1 MTEYFAN
8 IMILYNDYYCPAV
21 RVSNCENSACV
32 GMYAQGSSL
41 AWRTE
46 TLGNDI
52 AIDQDATRIT
62 RTNSSSWGNH
72 VTESTTSSSSITLK
86 ITNDSQYFHMGVCT
100 HDAEWSGAKSSS
112 DLAGSCY
119 LKADKAMHG
128 SGIAKGT
135 ATGGEI
141 KGTDFMVTM
150 EADTSTNTVTFLRDG
165 SSIGSISGIPEHYR
179 FFVCFGGA
187 GQFVTMQSGGGGSQ
201 NLAPIFTHLENE
213 DMKLY
218 RMTSGKWGVGRTK
231 HLTGEKNMF
240 IVPTYYD

>member
-1 MTEYFAN
+1 MTEYLAN

-21 RVSNCENSACV
+21 RVSNCENAACV

-86 ITNDSQYFHMGVCT
+86 VTNDSQYFHMGVCN

-141 KGTDFMVTM
+141 KGTDFMVR
-150 EADTSTNTVTFLRDG
+150 S
-165 SSIGSISGIPEHYR
+165 
-179 FFVCFGGA
+179 
-187 GQFVTMQSGGGGSQ
+187 
-201 NLAPIFTHLENE
+201 
-213 DMKLY
+213 
-218 RMTSGKWGVGRTK
+218 
-231 HLTGEKNMF
+231 
-240 IVPTYYD
+240 